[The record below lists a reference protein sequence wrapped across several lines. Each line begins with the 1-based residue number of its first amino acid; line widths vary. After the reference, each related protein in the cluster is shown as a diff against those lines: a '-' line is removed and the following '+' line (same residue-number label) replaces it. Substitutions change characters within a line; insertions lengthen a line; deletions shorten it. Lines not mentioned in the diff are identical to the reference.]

1 MNKKG
6 QALVEFILVLPILL
20 LIVISM
26 IDIGNIFL
34 KKFDLNNDLET
45 VATLY
50 ENGDMTNL
58 NNYLEEENINL
69 SENSKDDMITLTLSQ
84 KVSISTPVIQ
94 QALGSDYEIKTSKT
108 IFKQ

>member
-20 LIVISM
+20 LIIISM
-26 IDIGNIFL
+26 IDIGNVFL

-84 KVSISTPVIQ
+84 KVSISTPVIKQ
-94 QALGSDYEIKTSKT
+94 VLGNEYEIKTSKT

>member
-45 VATLY
+45 ATTLY
-50 ENGDMTNL
+50 ENGDITKL

-69 SENSKDDMITLTLSQ
+69 SEESKDDMITLTLSQ

-94 QALGSDYEIKTSKT
+94 QLLGSDYEIKTSKT

>member
-20 LIVISM
+20 LIIISM

-84 KVSISTPVIQ
+84 KVSICTPVIKQ
-94 QALGSDYEIKTSKT
+94 VLGNEYEIKTSKT

>member
-1 MNKKG
+1 MNQEG
-6 QALVEFILVLPILL
+6 HALVEFILVLQILL
-20 LIVISM
+20 LIIISM

-94 QALGSDYEIKTSKT
+94 QVLGSDYEIKTSKT

>member
-50 ENGDMTNL
+50 ENGDITKL

-69 SENSKDDMITLTLSQ
+69 SEESKDDMITLTLSQ

-94 QALGSDYEIKTSKT
+94 QLLGSDYEIKTSKT

>member
-58 NNYLEEENINL
+58 NNYLEEEKINL

-84 KVSISTPVIQ
+84 KISISTPVIQ
-94 QALGSDYEIKTSKT
+94 QLLGSDYEIKTSKT

>member
-20 LIVISM
+20 LIIISM
-26 IDIGNIFL
+26 IDIGNVFL

-58 NNYLEEENINL
+58 NDYLEEENINL

-94 QALGSDYEIKTSKT
+94 QVLGSNYEIKTSKT

>member
-20 LIVISM
+20 LIIISM
-26 IDIGNIFL
+26 IDIGNVFL

-58 NNYLEEENINL
+58 NDYLEEENINL

-84 KVSISTPVIQ
+84 KVSISTPVIKQ
-94 QALGSDYEIKTSKT
+94 VLGNEYEIKTSKT

>member
-20 LIVISM
+20 LIIISM

-84 KVSISTPVIQ
+84 KVSISTPVIKQ
-94 QALGSDYEIKTSKT
+94 VLGNDYEIKTSKT

>member
-1 MNKKG
+1 
-6 QALVEFILVLPILL
+6 
-20 LIVISM
+20 M

-50 ENGDMTNL
+50 ENGDITKL

-69 SENSKDDMITLTLSQ
+69 SEESKDDMITLTLSQ

-94 QALGSDYEIKTSKT
+94 QLLGSDYEIKTSKT

>member
-20 LIVISM
+20 LIIISM

-84 KVSISTPVIQ
+84 KVSISTPVIKQ
-94 QALGSDYEIKTSKT
+94 VLGNEYEIKTSKT

>member
-20 LIVISM
+20 LIIISM

-58 NNYLEEENINL
+58 NDYLEEENINL

-84 KVSISTPVIQ
+84 KVSISTPVIKQ
-94 QALGSDYEIKTSKT
+94 VLGNEYEIKTSKT